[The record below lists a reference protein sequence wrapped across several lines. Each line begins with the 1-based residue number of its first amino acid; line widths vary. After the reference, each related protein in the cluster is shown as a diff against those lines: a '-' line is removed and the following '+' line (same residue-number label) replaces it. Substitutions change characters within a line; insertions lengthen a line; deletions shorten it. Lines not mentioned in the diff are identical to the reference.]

1 MAMHFI
7 CQYAVT
13 KALPHMLLPANE
25 QGITPHGSFYFFAA
39 VGVIG
44 AVWVWLFVP
53 EAADRSLESIDK
65 LFDLPWH
72 RIGLYGKA
80 YAEQYDREAELR
92 A

>member
-1 MAMHFI
+1 
-7 CQYAVT
+7 
-13 KALPHMLLPANE
+13 MLLPANE